1 MTQTKIPF
9 GKLTKAKVIIF
20 YLFTIY
26 KDEYLNNYINI
37 DHTNQSNSNLISYN
51 RKKKNIKLNIL
62 NILVNL
68 KKKILSN
75 FYFIFKLKI
84 MPNTYI
90 NYYILFILISIKV
103 VAITVI
109 YNMNHF

>member
-51 RKKKNIKLNIL
+51 RKKK
-62 NILVNL
+62 
-68 KKKILSN
+68 
-75 FYFIFKLKI
+75 
-84 MPNTYI
+84 T
-90 NYYILFILISIKV
+90 
-103 VAITVI
+103 
-109 YNMNHF
+109 